1 MLLALKKL
9 VLPLVNSCSLFMLSE
24 VSMVYFFQKS
34 ARKFEHARTCLIS
47 SVIMAWRGHWHK
59 DRCGQLVIGIESG
72 QFCRHQ
78 RLTRMVLMRVQEAHI
93 SPRVRGRCGQCS
105 LFGGPLSWAQV
116 IGQYTK
122 SSFPQQKSQ
131 EDANTNA
138 QNGHAESEAGH

>member
-1 MLLALKKL
+1 MIDE
-9 VLPLVNSCSLFMLSE
+9 CSLIISTHKL
-24 VSMVYFFQKS
+24 SMVYFFKNLHES
-34 ARKFEHARTCLIS
+34 SNMLDLFLIS

-78 RLTRMVLMRVQEAHI
+78 RLTRVVLMRVQEAHI
-93 SPRVRGRCGQCS
+93 SPRVRGRCGQRS

-116 IGQYTK
+116 IRQNTK